1 MKRAHAGLD
10 SSAVALSAKL
20 FQRLLAAYPREH
32 RREYGPPMAQL
43 FRDQCRDAWSHN
55 RGWGLTGLWLR
66 VLPDLVKTS
75 VLEHISAFNERKN
88 MIERIGMLLRPRSAP
103 WFVFIAVFA
112 VVFLFVVTASTLIT
126 FILPESYS
134 STARVLVRQDA
145 TEASEKLDAR
155 TSLGPYDPYFLQT
168 QMEIMRSQLV
178 LDKVV
183 NDLDLRTSW
192 GGKYGS
198 SGGLRPEDA
207 RAILQGRLE
216 LRPVRNTSLI
226 EIRAFSDQ
234 PAEAAQL
241 ANAIA
246 QSYREYRSHLAPA
259 DIVDMAVPGL
269 RPVRPNKPLNIALGV
284 VGGIFLALAAGAA
297 MAGLAAWIGRRSRRT
312 GAPPAT
318 GAAPPP
324 DFPKADSPRSKSTLD
339 KVTGILWMG
348 IGGLLFGVALL
359 FLLWFLTL
367 RQTDTTAELLALP
380 LFGLI
385 WGGNAVLGF
394 FLFRGKRW
402 ARICLGVE
410 GVLLLMYYCLR
421 YGLLFPHGHS
431 WVSIVIIYLG
441 WLMVGLLP
449 WILRWVFIALG
460 LASVCALLW
469 PRKAAVGNA
478 C

>member
-1 MKRAHAGLD
+1 MTPAPAMPD
-10 SSAVALSAKL
+10 SKAVALSGRL
-20 FQRLLAAYPREH
+20 FEHLLAAYPKAH
-32 RREYGPPMAQL
+32 RREYGQPMAQL
-43 FRDQCRDAWSHN
+43 FRDQCRDAWGHS
-55 RGWGLTGLWLR
+55 RRWGLIALWLR

-75 VLEHISAFNERKN
+75 VLEHISTLNERKN
-88 MIERIGMLLRPRSAP
+88 MLERIGMLLRPRSAP
-103 WFVFIAVFA
+103 WFIFIAVFA
-112 VVFLFVVTASTLIT
+112 AVFLFVVATSTLIT

-134 STARVLVRQDA
+134 SAARVLIRQDA
-145 TEASEKLDAR
+145 SEASQQTDSR

-178 LDKVV
+178 LDKVI

-192 GGKYGS
+192 GRKYVS
-198 SGGLRPEDA
+198 SGGLSPEEA
-207 RAILQGRLE
+207 RALLQARVE
-216 LRPVRNTSLI
+216 LRPMRNSSLI

-234 PAEAAQL
+234 PSEAAQL

-284 VGGIFLALAAGAA
+284 VGGILLALAAGAA
-297 MAGLAAWIGRRSRRT
+297 MAGLAAWIGRRSRGT

-324 DFPKADSPRSKSTLD
+324 SFPKADSPRSKSTLD

-359 FLLWFLTL
+359 TLLWFLTL
-367 RQTDTTAELLALP
+367 RQTDMTAGLLALP
-380 LFGLI
+380 LLGLM

-410 GVLLLMYYCLR
+410 GVLLLMYYCSR
-421 YGLLFPHGHS
+421 YGLLFPPGPA
-431 WVSIVIIYLG
+431 WVSRVIIYLG
-441 WLMVGLLP
+441 SLMVGMLP
-449 WILRWVFIALG
+449 WILRWVFMALA

-469 PRKAAVGNA
+469 PRKETAASQ